1 MEQEARTTYDVAV
14 VGAGPAGLTAALYAA
29 RAGLSVV
36 VLEALMPGGQMGE
49 TGRIDNYP
57 GFPEGV
63 SGFDLTMQMQEQC
76 TRFGVEFVNEGLA
89 SCDLAT
95 APKRLDTA
103 ARTLWARAVIVATG
117 SHSRKLDV
125 PGEAELAGR
134 GVSYCATCDGNFF
147 RGKTVV
153 VVGGGNTAAADAI
166 YLSRICETVHL
177 VHRRDRLRATAAEQR
192 RIADID
198 NVVFHMNK
206 TVRTIEGEG
215 GAVSGVVIEDV
226 QTGETEEIPASA
238 VFVAVGKVPNTDV
251 FAGQLPLDEAGCVRA
266 DESGATGV
274 AGVFAA
280 GDVRAKRLR
289 QVATAVG
296 DGANAAEAAAEWLA
310 S

>member
-1 MEQEARTTYDVAV
+1 MERKTSADYDVAV
-14 VGAGPAGLTAALYAA
+14 VGSGPAGLTAALYAA

-76 TRFGVEFVNEGLA
+76 TRFGVAFVNEALTG
-89 SCDLAT
+89 CDLIAE
-95 APKRLDTA
+95 PKRLETGS
-103 ARTLWARAVIVATG
+103 RTLSARAVIVATG
-117 SHSRKLDV
+117 SHSRKLGV
-125 PGEAELAGR
+125 PGEAEFAGR

-147 RGKTVV
+147 RGKTVA
-153 VVGGGNTAAADAI
+153 VVGGGNTAAADAV
-166 YLSRICETVHL
+166 YLARICEAVHL
-177 VHRRDRLRATAAEQR
+177 VHRRDTLRATAAEQH
-192 RIADID
+192 RIAEAD
-198 NVVFHMNK
+198 NVVFHLNK
-206 TVRTIEGEG
+206 TVRQIEGEN
-215 GAVSGVVIEDV
+215 GAVAGLEIEDV
-226 QTGETEEIPASA
+226 TTGEVEHIPAAA

-251 FAGQLPLDEAGCVRA
+251 FKGQLPLDEAGYALA
-266 DESGATGV
+266 DETGV
-274 AGVFAA
+274 TSLPGVFVA

>member
-1 MEQEARTTYDVAV
+1 MPCHTHERRMEVYF
-14 VGAGPAGLTAALYAA
+14 Y
-29 RAGLSVV
+29 
-36 VLEALMPGGQMGE
+36 
-49 TGRIDNYP
+49 
-57 GFPEGV
+57 
-63 SGFDLTMQMQEQC
+63 FDLKD
-76 TRFGVEFVNEGLA
+76 N
-89 SCDLAT
+89 
-95 APKRLDTA
+95 
-103 ARTLWARAVIVATG
+103 
-117 SHSRKLDV
+117 
-125 PGEAELAGR
+125 
-134 GVSYCATCDGNFF
+134 
-147 RGKTVV
+147 
-153 VVGGGNTAAADAI
+153 
-166 YLSRICETVHL
+166 
-177 VHRRDRLRATAAEQR
+177 
-192 RIADID
+192 